1 MLGPVWSIIY
11 NKSIEAKAVEPIP
24 NPKAVKIP
32 GRGGM
37 LLGKPVVNKAMNKH
51 AIAAHINIIQAPIVA
66 GVSGAL
72 LAIIVVTA

>member
-11 NKSIEAKAVEPIP
+11 NKSIDAKAVEPTP
-24 NPKAVKIP
+24 NPNAVKIP
-32 GRGGM
+32 SNGGI
-37 LLGKPVVNKAMNKH
+37 LEGKPVNKATNKH
-51 AIAAHINIIQAPIVA
+51 AVAAHINIIQAPIVA